1 MEAEKQ
7 NENQN
12 EGGYATLLTNIAD
25 KLMKAQ
31 LELDELV
38 LQFALGKAEAREKFE
53 ETKKQL
59 AHRVAEFKSTNL
71 GRQITDAPQK
81 LKALLEELEL
91 QLNLGKAES
100 KDKFEEQKKKIEGV
114 IAKVRKELKQ
124 TNQVFDKDHLEHEIE
139 IFKLKLEI
147 LRLRFEVKKFEVKD
161 SFREGMQEAK
171 KKIEKT
177 VSKLKNKV
185 SSERSVVDKLRKD
198 AKGAYKHLRK
208 AIECI

>member
-1 MEAEKQ
+1 MEAEDQ
-7 NENQN
+7 NES
-12 EGGYATLLTNIAD
+12 EERYATLLSDIAD

-38 LQFALGKAEAREKFE
+38 LQFALGKAEAHDKFE
-53 ETKKQL
+53 DAKKQL
-59 AHRVAEFKSTNL
+59 RIRVSEFKSTNL
-71 GRQITDAPQK
+71 GAQITDASQK
-81 LKALLEELEL
+81 LKALLEELNL

-100 KDKFEEQKKKIEGV
+100 KEMFEEQRKKIEGV

-124 TNQVFDKDHLEHEIE
+124 PHHAFDKDHLEHDIE

-161 SFREGMQEAK
+161 SFREGMQDAR

-177 VSKLKNKV
+177 ASKLKARLT
-185 SSERSVVDKLRKD
+185 SERTVFDKLRKD